1 MIRFDQ
7 HKEQESQDEDVLVA
21 TEREHEIILY
31 NDDVN
36 TFDHVIKTLI
46 AVCELTHRNQC
57 FDDMVKGVD
66 VIIVQNDFMFTFGC
80 NENVFILAFLFFM
93 LVKSN
98 HHNPEYTYFAQTQS
112 SNWVFD

>member
-7 HKEQESQDEDVLVA
+7 HKEQDSQEEDVLVA

-46 AVCELTHRNQC
+46 AVCEHTPQQAEQC
-57 FDDMVKGVD
+57 YDCSLQWKMCREVWK
-66 VIIVQNDFMFTFGC
+66 
-80 NENVFILAFLFFM
+80 L
-93 LVKSN
+93 
-98 HHNPEYTYFAQTQS
+98 
-112 SNWVFD
+112 

>member
-7 HKEQESQDEDVLVA
+7 HKEQESKDEDVLVA

-46 AVCELTHRNQC
+46 AVCEHTPQQAEQC
-57 FDDMVKGVD
+57 AM
-66 VIIVQNDFMFTFGC
+66 IVHYNGKCT
-80 NENVFILAFLFFM
+80 
-93 LVKSN
+93 VKSGSYKELE
-98 HHNPEYTYFAQTQS
+98 PKCTRLLDAGLSAEI
-112 SNWVFD
+112 V